1 MGLLEPAIQFRRRLY
16 TGFKPIQVA
25 NDKEKTMFDCKF
37 ITREM
42 LPDPIE
48 VRTEDK
54 SGLTFY
60 DAKAIAD
67 QRAKALTTDPV
78 LLSWFDKK
86 SSRFSPDVIC
96 CGTEK
101 PTWLVYAESRGG
113 RIAVDINDEDY
124 VFVYREGLSRF

>member
-1 MGLLEPAIQFRRRLY
+1 
-16 TGFKPIQVA
+16 
-25 NDKEKTMFDCKF
+25 MFDCKF

-42 LPDPIE
+42 LADPIE
-48 VRTEDK
+48 VRTKDK
-54 SGLTFY
+54 GELTFY

-67 QRAKALTTDPV
+67 RRAKELTTDPV

-86 SSRFSPDVIC
+86 SGRYAPDVTC

-113 RIAVDINDEDY
+113 RYSVDINDEDY
-124 VFVYREGLSRF
+124 VFVYREGLSGS